1 MDDLNGLFS
10 SAPASQAQSS
20 SMMSGGTF
28 QQPFVNNQAP
38 IMGNSFQ
45 QQAPVMMQQQP
56 APMMQQQPPVMQQQ
70 PVMQQF
76 QMQQSAP
83 SLPITPTQTTEAS
96 QLNNKTQILN
106 QFQSPAPMQAVA
118 PPRPAPAIPQQQ
130 QQQQQQVMMQQQQQ
144 FMMPQQQQGSPD
156 TLMQSL
162 GVTEPGPVDIDD
174 MFGGGA
180 GGGGQGQDNVDAGVG
195 GGSTFY
201 IEDSSDPK
209 PQEQATTPEGEQGG
223 EKKED
228 EADKSENVTE
238 SENTSAAEPE
248 RKTSF
253 WQGLWNRNKDQGSKE
268 NILEDGAEK
277 KENDDGKHSIV
288 HCSVSSLLRRKP

>member
-10 SAPASQAQSS
+10 SAPASQAPS

-144 FMMPQQQQGSPD
+144 FMMPQQQQGSSD

-195 GGSTFY
+195 STFY
-201 IEDSSDPK
+201 IEDSSETK
-209 PQEQATTPEGEQGG
+209 PQEQATSPEGEQGE

-288 HCSVSSLLRRKP
+288 VSQVS